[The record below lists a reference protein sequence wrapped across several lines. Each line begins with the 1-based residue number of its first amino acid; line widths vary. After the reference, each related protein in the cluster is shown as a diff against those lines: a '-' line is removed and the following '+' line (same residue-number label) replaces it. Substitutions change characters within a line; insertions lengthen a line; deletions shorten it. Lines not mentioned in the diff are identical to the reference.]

1 MNSFKKKSKK
11 IKKKRDKKGKKDKK
25 RSRRSSSSSSSSSS
39 DSSLMS
45 TSSSSSD
52 SNKHKQKKRKHKKD
66 HKRKK
71 ARRYE
76 DKSKDGESSKSQ
88 IIIPVLDNQPKS
100 EEDNDF
106 TIPLHLM
113 DNNHKKPET
122 KEEYEKRQSILRR
135 VVDEETGR
143 TRLIKGDGEIIEEM
157 VTRDRHKEINRQ
169 ATQGDGQSYQ
179 NKMIGWA
186 VTSNKK

>member
-11 IKKKRDKKGKKDKK
+11 IKKKHDKKGKKDKK
-25 RSRRSSSSSSSSSS
+25 RRRRSSSSSSSSDSSSSSSSSS
-39 DSSLMS
+39 DS
-45 TSSSSSD
+45 D
-52 SNKHKQKKRKHKKD
+52 KHKQRKHKKD

-76 DKSKDGESSKSQ
+76 DKSRDGESSKSQ
-88 IIIPVLDNQPKS
+88 SIVALPNQPKS
-100 EEDNDF
+100 DDDNDF
-106 TIPLHLM
+106 SIPIHLM

-143 TRLIKGDGEIIEEM
+143 TRLIKGTVCSLDSRSSEFCILLKDPE
-157 VTRDRHKEINRQ
+157 
-169 ATQGDGQSYQ
+169 
-179 NKMIGWA
+179 
-186 VTSNKK
+186 